1 MLGRKLPRTAFT
13 VFLSVAVLSSQTPP
27 RPVSAFL
34 ADTANLPPI
43 VQTVLYSITAADL
56 KGDLSFIAS
65 DALQGRY
72 TPSASL
78 DVAAEFIAS
87 QFRAA
92 GLDPGGDQ
100 DYFQTAVMID
110 RHMPKL
116 QADMV
121 VRQGSDAISIPAQS
135 ITVSDANQAVR
146 IDNAPV
152 LTFSSKDPDLLKGVD
167 VTGKAVVVPEQPP
180 ARAQRDQ
187 AAARKRRAFDK
198 AIGSSSAAIE
208 ILVAQQKQPQTNTR
222 LLPAN
227 EAQEHRI
234 PVIAVVN
241 DELQKWLDQQGSDS
255 EARTVSLDIPAPDD
269 HRVVLKNVVGIL
281 RGSDP
286 NLKDTCV
293 LLTAHYD
300 HIGTTET
307 AGRMAVSR
315 SQNPNDHIYNGANDD
330 GSGTVSVMEIAK
342 ALAKLNPHPRRSVI
356 FITFFGEERGELGS
370 QYYAKHPIFPIAKT
384 VADLNL
390 EQIGRTDSTVGRQ
403 LNDASLTGYDYSDV
417 PKFFE
422 EAGRE
427 TGIKV
432 YMDKDASDAYFT
444 RSDNASLA
452 EEGVPAHSLTVA
464 FDYPDYHG
472 LGDRWQKIDYENM
485 ARVDRMVA
493 LGVLNI
499 ANSVK
504 APQWNAQNPRA
515 AQFREAQQKSHP
527 QRVE

>member
-1 MLGRKLPRTAFT
+1 MLGRKLPQVVFIP
-13 VFLSVAVLSSQTPP
+13 FLSAAILLSQTHGPGFLMAISQ
-27 RPVSAFL
+27 SA
-34 ADTANLPPI
+34 ALPPI

-56 KGDLSFIAS
+56 KGDLSFVAS

-72 TPSASL
+72 TPSPGL
-78 DVAAEFIAS
+78 DVAAEYIAS

-116 QADMV
+116 QGDMV
-121 VRQGSDAISIPAQS
+121 VRDGAQSTVIPAQS
-135 ITVSDANQAVR
+135 MTVSDLSQAVN
-146 IDNAPV
+146 IDQAPLIV
-152 LTFSSKDPDLLKGVD
+152 FPSRDPDALRGADL
-167 VTGKAVVVPEQPP
+167 TGKALVVIDQSP
-180 ARAQRDQ
+180 ARGQRDP
-187 AAARKRRAFDK
+187 AAGRKRRAFDK
-198 AIGSSSAAIE
+198 GVSSSNAAVE
-208 ILVAQQKQPQTNTR
+208 ILVMQQRPPQINTR
-222 LLPAN
+222 LVPAT
-227 EAQEHRI
+227 EVQEHRV
-234 PVIAVVN
+234 PVVVVTS
-241 DELQKWLDQQGSDS
+241 DVLQKWFEQPASSDN
-255 EARTVSLDIPAPDD
+255 RTVSLNIPAPDD

-286 NLKDTCV
+286 ALKDTCV

-300 HIGTTET
+300 HLGTIET
-307 AGRMAVSR
+307 AGRLAVNR
-315 SQNPNDHIYNGANDD
+315 SSNPSDRIYNGANDD
-330 GSGTVSVMEIAK
+330 GSGTVSVIEIAK
-342 ALAKLNPHPRRSVI
+342 ALAKLNPHPKRSLL
-356 FITFFGEERGELGS
+356 FMTFFGEERGELGS
-370 QYYAKHPIFPIAKT
+370 QYYARHPIFPLAKT

-390 EQIGRTDSTVGRQ
+390 EQVGRTDSTTGRQ
-403 LNDASLTGYDYSDV
+403 LNDASMTGFDYSDV

-422 EAGRE
+422 EAGAQ

-432 YMDKDASDAYFT
+432 YMDKEASDAYFT

-472 LGDRWQKIDYENM
+472 LADRWQKVDYENM

-493 LGVLNI
+493 LGLLNI
-499 ANSVK
+499 ANSTR

-515 AQFREAQQKSHP
+515 AQFRDAQQRLRP
-527 QRVE
+527 